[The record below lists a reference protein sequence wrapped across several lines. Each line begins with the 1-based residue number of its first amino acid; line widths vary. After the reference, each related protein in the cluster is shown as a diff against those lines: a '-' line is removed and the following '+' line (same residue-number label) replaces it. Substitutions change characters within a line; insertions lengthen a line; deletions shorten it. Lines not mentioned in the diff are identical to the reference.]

1 MKTIYIYTLEHPIT
15 GEIRYVGKTVNP
27 QKRKAD
33 HNSKAVQL
41 LNQRHLSRW
50 ILSLLNQGLKPKMI
64 IIDSIQSNNWEWLE
78 QYWISQ
84 FRVWGFNLCNHAIG
98 GNSNSGYKMSA
109 EFCKKQSDLK
119 KGRKLSESQ
128 KKLISQR
135 NIGNTYCRGEKNR
148 NSKITEADVI
158 KICKLLNEGVKS
170 VEIAKQIPNCTPN
183 SVGLIKMG
191 KTWNHITK
199 NLLK

>member
-15 GEIRYVGKTVNP
+15 GEIRYVGKTNNY
-27 QKRKAD
+27 KRRRT
-33 HNSKAVQL
+33 HHYSKKVQL
-41 LNQRHLSRW
+41 SSKTHLSKW
-50 ILSLLNQGLKPKMI
+50 ILSLLYQGLKPKLVV
-64 IIDSIQSNNWEWLE
+64 IDTIHSDNWQWLE

-84 FRVWGFNLCNHAIG
+84 FRTWGFNLVNHSIG
-98 GNSNSGYKMSA
+98 GESNTGYTVSEETRKKMSLG
-109 EFCKKQSDLK
+109 KLGWKQSKEQIDNFRERIK
-119 KGRKLSESQ
+119 
-128 KKLISQR
+128 
-135 NIGNTYCRGEKNR
+135 GNTYCRGEKNR

-158 KICKLLNEGVKS
+158 KICELLKAGVKS